1 MVDPRRQKGGTYD
14 PEWKENRWPRLPK
27 DFDFGY
33 WNCAPE
39 DQQIAYPQGGEE
51 ILLAGLTPR
60 QRLAKFTLPP
70 PAVHAVAR
78 LQVGPVLPLPMN
90 LDTIILDMKALT
102 LICQRPADRAHGRQD
117 VDELAQA
124 VGRAAP

>member
-1 MVDPRRQKGGTYD
+1 MLKKSPSRQI
-14 PEWKENRWPRLPK
+14 PK

-39 DQQIAYPQGGEE
+39 DQQIPYPKGGEE

-60 QRLAKFTLPP
+60 QQLAKCILPE

-78 LQVGPVLPLPMN
+78 LQIGPVLPLPMN
-90 LDTIILDMKALT
+90 LDTIILDLKALT
-102 LICQRPADRAHGRQD
+102 LSCVWRINVAASFGVRVLELRKGSVPA
-117 VDELAQA
+117 
-124 VGRAAP
+124 